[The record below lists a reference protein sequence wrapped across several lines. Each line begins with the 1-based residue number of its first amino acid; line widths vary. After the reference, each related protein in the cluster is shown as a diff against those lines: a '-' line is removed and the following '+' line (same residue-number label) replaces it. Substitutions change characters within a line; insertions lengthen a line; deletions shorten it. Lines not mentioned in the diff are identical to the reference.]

1 MRYVFAI
8 VFSGLTAAA
17 LAGAP
22 PQDCAAC
29 KLVEAK
35 ASCAGEAASC
45 SGRSTFSQRRAER
58 VAGRSAARCAA
69 REARAEARSCAGAKS
84 CDGEAKAACDCK

>member
-29 KLVEAK
+29 KPVEAK
-35 ASCAGEAASC
+35 ASCAGEAAC
-45 SGRSTFSQRRAER
+45 SGRTTFSQRRAVR

-69 REARAEARSCAGAKS
+69 QKARAEARSCAGAKS
-84 CDGEAKAACDCK
+84 CAGEAKAACDCK

>member
-29 KLVEAK
+29 KPVEAK
-35 ASCAGEAASC
+35 ASCAGEAATC

-69 REARAEARSCAGAKS
+69 REARAEARSCAG
-84 CDGEAKAACDCK
+84 EAKAACDCK

>member
-1 MRYVFAI
+1 MRYLVAI

-22 PQDCAAC
+22 PQECTAC
-29 KLVEAK
+29 KPVEAK
-35 ASCAGEAASC
+35 AEASCAGEASC
-45 SGRSTFSQRRAER
+45 SGRTTFAQRRAER

-84 CDGEAKAACDCK
+84 CSGS